1 TKHVTAVPDTA
12 PTTPELPLV
21 KIETK
26 VRRQETVLAT
36 DMVDYCDDPTLAD
49 HLTREEPGTTG
60 LLVTELTDYYVDGVL
75 VRTDTKEISRTDAI
89 PKKVY
94 RGTKLVTQV
103 PDSAPSAPILPTI
116 TIRKEERS
124 ITTSKIIHLED
135 ADLVV
140 GQIREE
146 EGRPGVV
153 IVEIIDYYVDGK
165 VIKTEEVIVSR
176 EEATPKKRYYGT
188 KHTDLINTPESIQ
201 SDAGN
206 SKVVETQ
213 KTDSNRELPQTG
225 QENSI
230 FPSVLGL
237 CLLSV
242 GTALI
247 KSRKDENT
255 KG

>member
-1 TKHVTAVPDTA
+1 
-12 PTTPELPLV
+12 
-21 KIETK
+21 
-26 VRRQETVLAT
+26 
-36 DMVDYCDDPTLAD
+36 M
-49 HLTREEPGTTG
+49 
-60 LLVTELTDYYVDGVL
+60 TELTDYYVDGVL
-75 VRTDTKEISRTDAI
+75 VRTDIKEISRTEAT

-94 RGTKLVTQV
+94 RGTKHVTAV
-103 PDSAPSAPILPTI
+103 PDSAPSAPNLPTI

-146 EGRPGVV
+146 EGLPGYIV
-153 IVEIIDYYVDGK
+153 VEIIEYVVNGK

-176 EEATPKKRYYGT
+176 EEATPKKLFYGT
-188 KHTDLINTPESIQ
+188 KTNEMINLPKSIQ
-201 SDAGN
+201 TDVNN
-206 SKVVETQ
+206 SQIVETQ
-213 KTDSNRELPQTG
+213 KNDSKRELPQTG

-247 KSRKDENT
+247 KSRKDENS